1 MIIDLLCF
9 TMNPQCYFIQLTHAC
24 AMHMGFAIKGL
35 NCSMLWDVL
44 VVLITSAL
52 TVPIGLPDTNPYYN

>member
-1 MIIDLLCF
+1 
-9 TMNPQCYFIQLTHAC
+9 
-24 AMHMGFAIKGL
+24 MHMGFAIKGL